1 MKNSSFHAVFLNFA
15 QEEKKM
21 SSKLFVYSLLNQLE
35 LRNGDIYLQEN
46 QLKYIWIQGMV
57 VSLDL
62 GVNELLLDD
71 GTGGIVV
78 VASAEDLEIQKIEE
92 GDYIMVSG
100 RVVLGETPNKERF
113 VIVDSRM
120 IARIDDPNLE
130 TLWNLE
136 VIQYYSS
143 S

>member
-1 MKNSSFHAVFLNFA
+1 
-15 QEEKKM
+15 M

-57 VSLDL
+57 ASLDL

>member
-1 MKNSSFHAVFLNFA
+1 
-15 QEEKKM
+15 M
-21 SSKLFVYSLLNQLE
+21 SSKLFIYSLLNQLE

-46 QLKYIWIQGMV
+46 QLKYIWIQGLV
-57 VSLDL
+57 ASLDP
-62 GVNELLLDD
+62 GVNELKLDD

-78 VASAEDLEIQKIEE
+78 VASAEDLEIQKIKE

-100 RVVLGETPNKERF
+100 RVVIGETPNNERF